1 MELDKDKNMFRTLLS
16 LILLVLLVRW
26 KWDEL
31 RALLTRY
38 IDLDWDY
45 EVWSPGVESEKTEA
59 FKAATAAAP
68 VESSDLVYVTSA
80 GTRYHQA
87 GCRSLGDG
95 GRPVPL
101 NEARADYQP
110 CGRCKPPA

>member
-1 MELDKDKNMFRTLLS
+1 MFRTLLS
-16 LILLVLLVRW
+16 LIVIVLLVRW

-31 RALLTRY
+31 RALLARY

-45 EVWSPGVESEKTEA
+45 EIWSPGVESEKAEA
-59 FKAATAAAP
+59 FKAATASDASP
-68 VESSDLVYVTSA
+68 VESTELVYVTSA

-95 GRPVPL
+95 GRALPL
-101 NEARADYQP
+101 KEARTDYQP